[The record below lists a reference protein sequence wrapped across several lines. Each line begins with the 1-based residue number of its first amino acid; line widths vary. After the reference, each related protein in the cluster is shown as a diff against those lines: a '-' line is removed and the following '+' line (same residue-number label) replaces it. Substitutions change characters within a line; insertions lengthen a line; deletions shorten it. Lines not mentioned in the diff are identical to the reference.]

1 MARKRKA
8 DHDTAV
14 AAALDLF
21 WSRGY
26 EASTREIEEKTGL
39 TRFTLQTAYGGK
51 EGFFLDTLDAYLDR
65 AEQHHF
71 PDPTTCDL
79 AGLADWFES
88 LAQPG
93 RIPLVDQKG
102 CLAFNSI
109 ADFNRENA
117 EINKRVQRY
126 LQMFEDRVLAIL
138 ERARSDGALITAL
151 EPADAATIL
160 VDLLLGLHVIIK
172 AREDD
177 AIAQQHARSVAT
189 LIRTWQSGM
198 ASGAA
203 SA

>member
-21 WSRGY
+21 WSQGY
-26 EASTREIEEKTGL
+26 DASTREIEEKTGL

-71 PDPTTCDL
+71 PDPDSCDL

-88 LAQPG
+88 LAEPG
-93 RIPLVDQKG
+93 RIPLIDQKG

-109 ADFNRENA
+109 ADFDREND

-126 LQMFEDRVLAIL
+126 LRMFEERVSFILQRAKDAGILTDAI
-138 ERARSDGALITAL
+138 T
-151 EPADAATIL
+151 PNDASRVL
-160 VDLLLGLHVIIK
+160 VDLLLGLHVTMK
-172 AREDD
+172 ARANDD
-177 AIAQQHARSVAT
+177 IARQHASSIAVLVRG
-189 LIRTWQSGM
+189 WQCN
-198 ASGAA
+198 
-203 SA
+203 